1 MPILRRTPPKAAVP
15 DYGCLQQGQR
25 PGSGRCLVEAAK
37 TKAWHYRVR
46 QHTVRAWE
54 AMARAKAMPAL
65 NSGPPPLRK
74 RSAAPSSSPPSLP
87 PNPRAS
93 ILRPACCR
101 LAWAAAL
108 IVLPAFIAASAQ
120 TQAPTYEKS
129 TEAKIQGSIRQITVD
144 SEGMVHLAVRGRRES
159 YDVLLAPQ
167 RFLKFLGIIYHE
179 GEKVEVVGSRVTA
192 GDSTLW
198 LARRVMRQGDEV
210 RYRDSQGGPAWS
222 YLIE

>member
-1 MPILRRTPPKAAVP
+1 
-15 DYGCLQQGQR
+15 
-25 PGSGRCLVEAAK
+25 
-37 TKAWHYRVR
+37 
-46 QHTVRAWE
+46 
-54 AMARAKAMPAL
+54 MPAL
-65 NSGPPPLRK
+65 SSGPPPLRK
-74 RSAAPSSSPPSLP
+74 RSAPSSSPPSLP
-87 PNPRAS
+87 PNARAS
-93 ILRPACCR
+93 ILRLACCR
-101 LAWAAAL
+101 LVWAAAL

-129 TEAKIQGSIRQITVD
+129 TEASIQGTIRQITVD

-192 GDSTLW
+192 GDATLW

-210 RYRDSQGGPAWS
+210 RYRDSQGSPAWS